1 MFSSSDPQPL
11 GAASDGAN
19 PDTRRDDLEVSF
31 PIPGAAVVALNGEHD
46 LTNAVELRS
55 VLEALV
61 ADHPMVLVD
70 VTEAQFIDSTVI
82 NTLVNAD
89 GRARAVDHRFIL
101 VAGTA
106 PIVATVL
113 RISGLLD
120 YLECAESVEEV
131 LARS

>member
-1 MFSSSDPQPL
+1 MFSSPASEL
-11 GAASDGAN
+11 SGSASDGAN
-19 PDTRRDDLEVSF
+19 PHTRRNDLEVSL
-31 PIPGAAVVALNGEHD
+31 PRPGAAVVALKGEHD

-82 NTLVNAD
+82 NTLINAD
-89 GRARAVDHRFIL
+89 GRARAVDHRFVL

-120 YLECAESVEEV
+120 YLECAESIEEA
-131 LARS
+131 LTTS

>member
-1 MFSSSDPQPL
+1 MYSSSAPEHS
-11 GAASDGAN
+11 GWASDGAN
-19 PDTRRDDLEVSF
+19 PNSRRDDLEVSL
-31 PIPGAAVVALNGEHD
+31 PRPGAAVVALKGEHD

-61 ADHPMVLVD
+61 VDHPMVLVD
-70 VTEAQFIDSTVI
+70 VTETQFIDSTVI
-82 NTLVNAD
+82 NTLINAD
-89 GRARAVDHRFIL
+89 GRARAVEHRFIL

-120 YLECAESVEEV
+120 YLECAESIEEA
-131 LARS
+131 LATS